1 MKNNSLLT
9 YVLYGLLAL
18 IIMIAGYYTCQRQKE
33 QKLKK
38 DQDEAELQQ
47 TLNNMGYGKTDSASI
62 NGSAYI
68 GTDTVKTPSTDATKP
83 STNSKSGIVNEPAG
97 TSTKPTTSTKP
108 ITTSTKPS
116 PVTTTKPATKA
127 TPPATISNTTKTS
140 VAGPGTGRW
149 AVRAGTFSNMEG
161 ARRRLEQVIKLGYT
175 KAEISKTKDGKAAVV
190 VYRSDDKNAA
200 IKVVDKLEAA
210 GVDAAV
216 FDRNK

>member
-68 GTDTVKTPSTDATKP
+68 GTDTVKIPSTDATKP

-108 ITTSTKPS
+108 N
-116 PVTTTKPATKA
+116 PVTTTKPATKT